1 MKSNFEILHNFYF
14 RLGSYIS
21 HFLLNRLE
29 KQHVAQHKQI
39 TSTTTT
45 TTTPT
50 TKAKTTTTTTSTI
63 ASTEASLLMS
73 IIEEQGAQAVGFG
86 LASVAYTA
94 LGEGE
99 SAESAG
105 LTFPR
110 PNKRPSLGP
119 GGEGEVVR

>member
-1 MKSNFEILHNFYF
+1 
-14 RLGSYIS
+14 
-21 HFLLNRLE
+21 
-29 KQHVAQHKQI
+29 
-39 TSTTTT
+39 
-45 TTTPT
+45 
-50 TKAKTTTTTTSTI
+50 
-63 ASTEASLLMS
+63 MS

-119 GGEGEVVR
+119 GGEGEVAR